1 MRTLSPRRY
10 ATRADMQR
18 EHRAPGH
25 GASVARAALDRRRWA
40 GARPELHGCTA
51 PGTNATAHTSSCCY
65 RHHTHPPPSPCLA
78 SNQTPGTTTDPQTLP
93 VAAPRQPRP
102 LRWRPTRRCTL
113 LRCLRLAQCQP
124 HTHTHTHTSSPTLP
138 PHTHLLHR
146 RPATPRHPTDRPHAP
161 HPCQPHPTAPPH
173 RASLTAFVALAPPP
187 SFHAHPHRAVPWVH
201 PIMGAPP
208 PTPFPALHAARP
220 LSQWAH
226 ADRSRDRPCPHTS
239 LLCPPCVRRL
249 SLLRGDSH
257 YMGTQSGASPRPFV
271 VSVVHTMN
279 TMAGAMQLSRG

>member
-1 MRTLSPRRY
+1 
-10 ATRADMQR
+10 MQR

-124 HTHTHTHTSSPTLP
+124 HTHTHTHTHTSSPTLP

-201 PIMGAPP
+201 PIMGAPHRLPSP
-208 PTPFPALHAARP
+208 PSTPPALSPSGHTQIDHATVPAHTH
-220 LSQWAH
+220 LSCVPPVCDA
-226 ADRSRDRPCPHTS
+226 S
-239 LLCPPCVRRL
+239 L
-249 SLLRGDSH
+249 
-257 YMGTQSGASPRPFV
+257 F
-271 VSVVHTMN
+271 
-279 TMAGAMQLSRG
+279 

>member
-1 MRTLSPRRY
+1 
-10 ATRADMQR
+10 MQR

-78 SNQTPGTTTDPQTLP
+78 LNQTPGTTTDPQTLP

-124 HTHTHTHTSSPTLP
+124 HTHTHTHTRPPPPPP
-138 PHTHLLHR
+138 PHT
-146 RPATPRHPTDRPHAP
+146 
-161 HPCQPHPTAPPH
+161 
-173 RASLTAFVALAPPP
+173 PPP
-187 SFHAHPHRAVPWVH
+187 SPTRHPAPPYRPTARTPSVPAPPYGATSPRQSHRLRRPSTTAVFPRASS
-201 PIMGAPP
+201 PRSTMGAPHHGCTP
-208 PTPFPALHAARP
+208 PSPFPALHAARP

-226 ADRSRDRPCPHTS
+226 ADRSRDGPSLPTPTS
-239 LLCPPCVRRL
+239 P
-249 SLLRGDSH
+249 
-257 YMGTQSGASPRPFV
+257 ASPLCATP
-271 VSVVHTMN
+271 
-279 TMAGAMQLSRG
+279 LSSEGG

>member
-124 HTHTHTHTSSPTLP
+124 HTHTHTHTSSPPSPPTHTSSIADPPPLATL
-138 PHTHLLHR
+138 
-146 RPATPRHPTDRPHAP
+146 PTDRT
-161 HPCQPHPTAPPH
+161 HPIRASPTLRRHLTAPV
-173 RASLTAFVALAPPP
+173 SPP
-187 SFHAHPHRAVPWVH
+187 S
-201 PIMGAPP
+201 
-208 PTPFPALHAARP
+208 
-220 LSQWAH
+220 
-226 ADRSRDRPCPHTS
+226 
-239 LLCPPCVRRL
+239 
-249 SLLRGDSH
+249 
-257 YMGTQSGASPRPFV
+257 SP
-271 VSVVHTMN
+271 
-279 TMAGAMQLSRG
+279 